1 MGCCCQTTG
10 ARLKRVDRCTHS
22 VLGRNRLPR
31 PPSLLRPLTAD
42 VMEMVIRAEQDQYV
56 KVAPRP
62 ECMRWTWLPS
72 RLIAD
77 RTEHGYLI
85 TPGRTWHEPIEDEL

>member
-10 ARLKRVDRCTHS
+10 ARLKRVDRCTHW

-42 VMEMVIRAEQDQYV
+42 GMRLRAPEYQEPVI
-56 KVAPRP
+56 KPSP
-62 ECMRWTWLPS
+62 EN
-72 RLIAD
+72 D
-77 RTEHGYLI
+77 
-85 TPGRTWHEPIEDEL
+85 